1 MSSMYVIKMI
11 SELNEVNGL
20 NWTQVFSIVVTFG
33 SQTKDQFPLELSW
46 NDIHIIKKLI
56 VVFIINKWFLS
67 AVHKMK

>member
-20 NWTQVFSIVVTFG
+20 NWTQVFRIGVTFG
-33 SQTKDQFPLELSW
+33 SQTKDQFLLELSW

-56 VVFIINKWFLS
+56 VFFIINKWFLS
-67 AVHKMK
+67 AAHKMK

>member
-20 NWTQVFSIVVTFG
+20 NWTQVFRIGVTFG
-33 SQTKDQFPLELSW
+33 SKTKDHFPLELSW

>member
-20 NWTQVFSIVVTFG
+20 NWTQVFSIGVTFG